1 MNYRGI
7 DMKITKITKEEA
19 LTYFEKY
26 SEYRGP
32 FDLAI
37 SAQEGD
43 KIHGVIALNAD
54 GKTFSLGHIWTDGNA
69 HIGSLLYGAA
79 WRTAKTLGY
88 KEVVI

>member
-1 MNYRGI
+1 MNRSELRL
-7 DMKITKITKEEA
+7 TKISKADA
-19 LTYFEKY
+19 LAYFKKY

-32 FDLAI
+32 FDFAI
-37 SAQEGD
+37 CATGGG

-79 WRTAKTLGY
+79 WRTAKAMGY
-88 KEVVI
+88 TEARL